1 MEIFSM
7 TGQGEDLTAGMLA
20 AHTHTHT
27 HALSERTSCGE
38 VFEWFIA
45 NPAVPAAAILHSQ
58 TG

>member
-1 MEIFSM
+1 M

-20 AHTHTHT
+20 AHTHT